1 MRCWCSL
8 RSLSFEINDKFV
20 GIYSIDPLVVIMKT
34 LTFNLKELMFTLMKP
49 LVVNMSCVLCWWISS
64 QGQWSPSVLDLP
76 ANFSEPKTSSSVK
89 LVSVTTGPRVITLRV
104 LSSFTPFL
112 MSLEKKP
119 NSAIAS
125 KVSQSPTPSVMI
137 PTLVWKKSWYQRFVK
152 NIPIKLW
159 LPSPPCPPQSVW
171 YRLLAFQRH
180 LFSPSV
186 GRKLWWGYV
195 HW

>member
-1 MRCWCSL
+1 MLMDLEPGTMVSICAGPSGQLFRTK
-8 RSLSFEINDKFV
+8 NFV
-20 GIYSIDPLVVIMKT
+20 FG
-34 LTFNLKELMFTLMKP
+34 
-49 LVVNMSCVLCWWISS
+49 
-64 QGQWSPSVLDLP
+64 
-76 ANFSEPKTSSSVK
+76 K

-119 NSAIAS
+119 NGAIAS
-125 KVSQSPTPSVMI
+125 KVSHSPTPSVMI

-171 YRLLAFQRH
+171 YRLFAFQRH